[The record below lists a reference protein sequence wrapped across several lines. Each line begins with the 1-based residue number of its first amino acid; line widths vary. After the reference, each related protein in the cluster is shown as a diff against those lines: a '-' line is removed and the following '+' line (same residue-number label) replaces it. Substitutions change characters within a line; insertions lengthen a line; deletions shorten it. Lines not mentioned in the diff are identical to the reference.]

1 MIYHNLSLCFIH
13 VLYDMEDIDKEY
25 LKKVGK
31 NISTLRK
38 SKGYSQ
44 LDVCAIISM
53 EKSNLSSIENGRQN
67 PATLT
72 LKRIA
77 NAIDVEVKEFFD
89 FDNVKALTGKSTN

>member
-1 MIYHNLSLCFIH
+1 
-13 VLYDMEDIDKEY
+13 MEDIDKKY

-31 NISTLRK
+31 NISTIRR

-72 LKRIA
+72 LKKIA
-77 NAIDVEVKEFFD
+77 DAIDVEVKMFFEFNSKKD
-89 FDNVKALTGKSTN
+89 INKDKI

>member
-1 MIYHNLSLCFIH
+1 MIYHNLKRLFID
-13 VLYDMEDIDKEY
+13 VLYNMEDIDKKY

-31 NISTLRK
+31 NISTIRR

-77 NAIDVEVKEFFD
+77 DAIGVEVKDFFN
-89 FDNVKALTGKSTN
+89 FSN

>member
-1 MIYHNLSLCFIH
+1 
-13 VLYDMEDIDKEY
+13 MEDNDRKY
-25 LKKVGK
+25 LKIIGK
-31 NISTLRK
+31 NISKTRK
-38 SKGYSQ
+38 SKGFSQ

-77 NAIDVEVKEFFD
+77 DAIGVEVKVFFEL
-89 FDNVKALTGKSTN
+89 NN

>member
-1 MIYHNLSLCFIH
+1 MIYHNLCHFFIH
-13 VLYDMEDIDKEY
+13 VFYDMEDTDESY
-25 LKKVGK
+25 LKRVGK
-31 NISTLRK
+31 NISTIRR

-77 NAIDVEVKEFFD
+77 DAIGVEVKVFFE
-89 FDNVKALTGKSTN
+89 FDNIKALTGKSTN

>member
-1 MIYHNLSLCFIH
+1 
-13 VLYDMEDIDKEY
+13 MEDIDRKY
-25 LKKVGK
+25 LKEVGK
-31 NISTLRK
+31 NISKIRK

-44 LDVCAIISM
+44 LDICAIISM

-77 NAIDVEVKEFFD
+77 DAIGVEVKSFFEFD
-89 FDNVKALTGKSTN
+89 T